1 MTVQPEPVTWQ
12 GTTRHNAV
20 QPVTAHDG
28 LHSATSSANA
38 TCDGLPGCRK
48 PVTPVTIS
56 AEQAPF
62 GCRFSCDGSGHETIA
77 RPLAA
82 RIGSSRR
89 WVACR
94 CLDHSAR
101 PAGRPIRFPSLPAAG
116 HPDAIGVLTE
126 ALNRIDSVLR
136 VRADTALRVALAPLA
151 ANGDRDEAPTHV
163 DHAAQFDIQVGS
175 ACQRRRITTFRPQL
189 ASPQW
194 TGHTPAVGAA
204 VGRR

>member
-1 MTVQPEPVTWQ
+1 MTGCTAPPAAQTPHVTGVTGCRNPSHPSQSVPSRPLLDVCSAVTGPVTKPSRDL
-12 GTTRHNAV
+12 G
-20 QPVTAHDG
+20 
-28 LHSATSSANA
+28 SAY
-38 TCDGLPGCRK
+38 R
-48 PVTPVTIS
+48 
-56 AEQAPF
+56 
-62 GCRFSCDGSGHETIA
+62 
-77 RPLAA
+77 
-82 RIGSSRR
+82 SSRR

-101 PAGRPIRFPSLPAAG
+101 AAGCPIRFLSLPAAG
-116 HPDAIGVLTE
+116 HPDAIDAIGVLTE

-136 VRADTALRVALAPLA
+136 ARADTAFRVVLAPLT

-163 DHAAQFDIQVGS
+163 DHAAQFDIQVSS
-175 ACQRRRITTFRPQL
+175 ARQRRRITTFRPQL